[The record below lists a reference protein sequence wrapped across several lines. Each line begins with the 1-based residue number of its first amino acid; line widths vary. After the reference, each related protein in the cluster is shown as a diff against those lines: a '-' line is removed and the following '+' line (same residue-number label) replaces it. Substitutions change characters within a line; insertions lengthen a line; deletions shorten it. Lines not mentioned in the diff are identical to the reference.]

1 MYPHEMLANFPHNSA
16 GIANMPRPTLFYGD
30 VLCIS
35 FSDGRCAKASKT
47 SLSAQDPQMAFY
59 DAACLSRINSEHR
72 QIRLRGIEHRR
83 FKHAG
88 SSAKCRGKVRVL
100 HLFGL

>member
-1 MYPHEMLANFPHNSA
+1 
-16 GIANMPRPTLFYGD
+16 MPKPTLFYGD

-35 FSDGRCAKASKT
+35 YSDGRCAKASKT
-47 SLSAQDPQMAFY
+47 SLSAQDPQMACY

-83 FKHAG
+83 FKHLG
-88 SSAKCRGKVRVL
+88 SSARCRGEVRVL